1 MPSMLICTPLQLGF
15 KFIKCLYKCSKAVRE
30 DEDTEFG
37 ERGKKTNLAL
47 GSHVKSKNATS
58 NEDA

>member
-1 MPSMLICTPLQLGF
+1 MRPLNILQDILM
-15 KFIKCLYKCSKAVRE
+15 CSVCSKAVRE

-37 ERGKKTNLAL
+37 ERGKEPNLAL